1 MRRTPLALALGLSA
15 LLLAACSGGDDPTLT
30 SGTSSPAP
38 APSASA
44 APTTGPESPAPAVEP
59 SDEPDAPGG
68 GAFSAG
74 LSEGAPEGG
83 PLTVTEVRVARQD
96 GYDRVVFELDGDAGG
111 VPGWRV
117 EYVDDPRRDGS
128 GEPVD
133 VDGEAVLVV
142 LISGTG
148 YPFDTGREEATSAT
162 VPADVEVVT
171 AVELGA
177 VFEGTYEAF
186 LGLSGERPFS
196 VTRLAD
202 PARIVVD
209 VEHP

>member
-1 MRRTPLALALGLSA
+1 VPSARPTEQPPVAEPTSPPAQPGSTGLS
-15 LLLAACSGGDDPTLT
+15 
-30 SGTSSPAP
+30 
-38 APSASA
+38 
-44 APTTGPESPAPAVEP
+44 TGE
-59 SDEPDAPGG
+59 
-68 GAFSAG
+68 
-74 LSEGAPEGG
+74 PEGD

-111 VPGWRV
+111 APGWRV

-148 YPFDTGREEATSAT
+148 YPFDTGRGEATSAT
-162 VPADVEVVT
+162 VPGDTEVVT
-171 AVELGA
+171 DVELGA

-186 LGLSGERPFS
+186 VGLSAERPFR

-209 VEHP
+209 VEHG

>member
-1 MRRTPLALALGLSA
+1 MRRTPLALGLTA
-15 LLLAACSGGDDPTLT
+15 LLLAACGGGDDPTLT
-30 SGTSSPAP
+30 GGTTSPP
-38 APSASA
+38 PPTSTTAPSAG
-44 APTTGPESPAPAVEP
+44 PTEEPTEEPAVEP
-59 SDEPDAPGG
+59 TGPDAEPAGT
-68 GAFSAG
+68 G
-74 LSEGAPEGG
+74 LSTGEPEGG

-96 GYDRVVFELDGDAGG
+96 GYDRVVFELDGDTGG
-111 VPGWRV
+111 APGWRV

-148 YPFDTGREEATSAT
+148 YPFDTGREEATAAT
-162 VPADVEVVT
+162 VPGDLEVVT
-171 AVELGA
+171 DIELGA

-186 LGLSGERPFS
+186 IGLSAEHPFR

-209 VEHP
+209 VEHG

>member
-1 MRRTPLALALGLSA
+1 MRRTPLALGLAA
-15 LLLAACSGGDDPTLT
+15 LLLAACGGGDDPTLT
-30 SGTSSPAP
+30 AGSTSPAPPVASP
-38 APSASA
+38 APSAG
-44 APTTGPESPAPAVEP
+44 PTGEPVEEPTGPPAEP
-59 SDEPDAPGG
+59 GSTE
-68 GAFSAG
+68 
-74 LSEGAPEGG
+74 LSTGEPEGG

-111 VPGWRV
+111 APGWRV

-133 VDGEAVLVV
+133 IDGEAVLVV
-142 LISGTG
+142 AISGAG
-148 YPFDTGREEATSAT
+148 YPFDTGREEATAAT
-162 VPADVEVVT
+162 VPGDLEVVT
-171 AVELGA
+171 DVELGA

-186 LGLSGERPFS
+186 IGLSAERPFR

-209 VEHP
+209 VEHG

>member
-1 MRRTPLALALGLSA
+1 MRRTPLALGLSA
-15 LLLAACSGGDDPTLT
+15 LLLAGCTGGDDPTLT
-30 SGTSSPAP
+30 AGRTEPSPPAASAEPSAP
-38 APSASA
+38 PPGSAPS
-44 APTTGPESPAPAVEP
+44 VEP
-59 SDEPDAPGG
+59 SPPPDGPGSSTALSTGEP
-68 GAFSAG
+68 S
-74 LSEGAPEGG
+74 GG

-96 GYDRVVFELDGDAGG
+96 GYDRVVFELDGDAPGT
-111 VPGWRV
+111 PGWRV

-133 VDGEAVLVV
+133 VEGEAVLVV
-142 LISGTG
+142 LVSGTG

-162 VPADVEVVT
+162 VPGDTEVVT
-171 AVELGA
+171 DVELGA

-186 LGLSGERPFS
+186 VGLVEQRPFR

-209 VEHP
+209 VEHG

>member
-1 MRRTPLALALGLSA
+1 MRRTPLALGLSA
-15 LLLAACSGGDDPTLT
+15 LLLTACGGDDPTLT
-30 SGTSSPAP
+30 AGTAIPSPP
-38 APSASA
+38 AATTQPA
-44 APTTGPESPAPAVEP
+44 AQPTEEPPAAEPTSPPAG
-59 SDEPDAPGG
+59 ST
-68 GAFSAG
+68 G
-74 LSEGAPEGG
+74 LSTGEPEGG
-83 PLTVTEVRVARQD
+83 PLSVTEVRVARQD

-111 VPGWRV
+111 APGWRV

-142 LISGTG
+142 LVSGTG
-148 YPFDTGREEATSAT
+148 YPFDTGREEATSVT
-162 VPADVEVVT
+162 VPGDVEVVT
-171 AVELGA
+171 DVELGA

-186 LGLSGERPFS
+186 VGLSAERPFR

-209 VEHP
+209 VEHG

>member
-1 MRRTPLALALGLSA
+1 MRRTPLALGLSA
-15 LLLAACSGGDDPTLT
+15 LLLAACGGGDDPTLT
-30 SGTSSPAP
+30 AGTTSPSPPVAT
-38 APSASA
+38 AEPSAGSTQQPPA
-44 APTTGPESPAPAVEP
+44 AEPTLPPAQPGSTELSTGE
-59 SDEPDAPGG
+59 
-68 GAFSAG
+68 
-74 LSEGAPEGG
+74 PEGG
-83 PLTVTEVRVARQD
+83 PLSVTEVRVARQD

-111 VPGWRV
+111 APGWRV

-162 VPADVEVVT
+162 VPGDTEVVT
-171 AVELGA
+171 DVELGA

-186 LGLSGERPFS
+186 VGLSAERPFR

-202 PARIVVD
+202 PARLVVD
-209 VEHP
+209 IEHG